1 MVTVLRW
8 LIRVALT
15 IAALCLGYVALTLTE
30 QSYYRAAARALS
42 ASVAARHIATPP
54 SPPTPAN
61 DPQPAG
67 PEADDHLTVAAA
79 SGMAAPGLIGELIV
93 PHLRIAT
100 AVVEGDDAT
109 ALRRGAGHL
118 RSSAMPGELGNVVLA
133 GHRDTVFRRLG
144 ELQRGDRLRLT
155 TSRGI
160 FDYRVSRTL
169 RVRPGDTWVLGRSAA
184 ALTLITCY
192 PFDWIGAAPERWIV
206 QAEPLVADAS
216 SANVER

>member
-8 LIRVALT
+8 LSRFALT
-15 IAALCLGYVALTLTE
+15 IAALCLAYVAFTLIE
-30 QSYYRAAARALS
+30 QSYYRAAARSLS
-42 ASVAARHIATPP
+42 ASVAARHT
-54 SPPTPAN
+54 PTPLPSRA
-61 DPQPAG
+61 PAD
-67 PEADDHLTVAAA
+67 AQAAA
-79 SGMAAPGLIGELIV
+79 PRLDDRRPVTAVPSDAAPGLIGELIV

-100 AVVEGDDAT
+100 AVVEGDDAR
-109 ALRRGAGHL
+109 ALRRGAGHV
-118 RSSAMPGELGNVVLA
+118 RGTAMPGGIGNVVLA

-155 TSRGI
+155 TARGV

-169 RVRPGDTWVLGRSAA
+169 RVRPADTWVLSRSAA

-206 QAEPLVADAS
+206 QAEPLVADAPPRDG
-216 SANVER
+216 ER